1 MIGRVAYLQVQRQ
14 PLKQDASYDPSPLLA
29 VEELRVSAHGVL
41 GRLDGGWVVD
51 THHAAH
57 PHVRGRGLRG
67 VSMGFT
73 SHYEAMAERYGDVPL
88 GVAGENIIV
97 ESERRFDA
105 SALANGIII
114 RSSDGGKVVFPA
126 APPAAPCLE
135 FTSFLLGLPH
145 RAGRDEVA
153 ADLDFLGGGMRGF
166 IVDAAQVRNPA
177 PVRLGDEVHL
187 LTAAEDGPAAGDVL
201 R

>member
-1 MIGRVAYLQVQRQ
+1 MIGRVAYLQVQRR
-14 PLKQDASYDPSPLLA
+14 PLKLDAAYDPSPLL
-29 VEELRVSAHGVL
+29 VVDELRVSAHGVL
-41 GRLDGGWVVD
+41 GRMDGGWLVD

-57 PHVRGRGLRG
+57 PQVRGRGLRG

-73 SHYEAMAERYGDVPL
+73 SHYAAMAERYGDVPL

-97 ESERRFDA
+97 ESDRLFDGA
-105 SALANGIII
+105 ALANGIVI
-114 RSSDGGKVVFPA
+114 RSGDGGEVVFPSA
-126 APPAAPCLE
+126 SPAAPCLE
-135 FTSFLLGLPH
+135 FTSYLLGLPH
-145 RAGRDEVA
+145 RAGRDDVA

-166 IVDAAQVRNPA
+166 IIDAAQVRNPA

-187 LTAAEDGPAAGDVL
+187 LPASQDGPAVGDVP